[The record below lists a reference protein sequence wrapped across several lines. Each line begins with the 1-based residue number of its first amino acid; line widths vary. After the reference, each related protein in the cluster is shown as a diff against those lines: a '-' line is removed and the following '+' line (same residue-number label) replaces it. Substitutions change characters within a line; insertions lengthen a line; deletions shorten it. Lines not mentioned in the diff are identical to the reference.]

1 MLSIKY
7 SAILKVAIPLMAG
20 TFIQSL
26 VMITDASIL
35 SRYSTLSFDASGN
48 AGLLYVTLFM
58 GLAGFGDAAQIIM
71 ARRAGANEK
80 EQINGLMQSSLF
92 INILLSCIF
101 FVIITFV
108 VPQALLSYS
117 LNKDLAQEQLDFL
130 TIRSIGFF
138 MAAIMLTLN
147 AFFMAIGKTWV
158 ILLSTLIFA
167 LTNIVLDFIL
177 VFGTDTIPAMGI
189 KGAAWASV
197 LAELCAVLFL
207 LFLLLRS
214 PQRKEYKLFS
224 NFNIAIYQLKQ
235 LIKVGSPLMIQGF
248 FALATWTMFF
258 TWIEQIGTYE
268 LTVSQNIRSIYMLA
282 FVPIFG
288 FGATTKTYVSQY
300 MNQNDP
306 VIIKKII
313 RRIQLLTVLFVAV
326 FFHGALLYPETLI
339 TLINPEQA
347 YVSDSI
353 HILQLVIGSIFI
365 FALITPLF
373 QTINGSGN
381 TMITLII
388 EIASIIT
395 YLFTAYTFIKVW
407 QLPISQVWLVEY
419 VYFGTI
425 GLFSILYLR
434 FFNWSKKTI

>member
-7 SAILKVAIPLMAG
+7 SALLKVAIPLMAG
-20 TFIQSL
+20 SFIQSL

-80 EQINGLMQSSLF
+80 SKINGLVQSSLF
-92 INILLSCIF
+92 INILLSCVF
-101 FVIITFV
+101 FTVITFV
-108 VPQALLSYS
+108 VPQALQSYS
-117 LNKDLAQEQLDFL
+117 LNKELANEQLAFL
-130 TIRSIGFF
+130 NIRSVGFF
-138 MAAIMLTLN
+138 IAAIMLTLN

-158 ILLSTLIFA
+158 ILFSTLIFA
-167 LTNIVLDFIL
+167 LTNIVLDFIF
-177 VFGTDTIPAMGI
+177 VFGTASIPAMGI
-189 KGAAWASV
+189 EGAALASV
-197 LAELCAVLFL
+197 LAELAAVIFLFVL
-207 LFLLLRS
+207 LWKS
-214 PQRKEYKLFS
+214 PQRTEFKLFQE
-224 NFNIAIYQLKQ
+224 FNVVISQIKQ
-235 LIKVGSPLMIQGF
+235 LVKVGAPLMIQGF

-300 MNQNDP
+300 MNQKNP
-306 VIIKKII
+306 QLIRKII
-313 RRIQLLTVLFVAV
+313 RRIQLLTVLFIAL
-326 FFHGALLYPETLI
+326 FFHGAILYPEQLI

-347 YVSDSI
+347 YVADSVR
-353 HILQLVIGSIFI
+353 ILQLVIGSIFI
-365 FALITPLF
+365 FGLITPIF

-381 TMITLII
+381 TRITLVI
-388 EIASIIT
+388 EILSIIT
-395 YLFTAYTFIKVW
+395 YLFTAYTFIKIW
-407 QLPISQVWLVEY
+407 ELPIAQIWLVEY

-434 FFNWSKKTI
+434 FFNWSKKDI